1 MQALPGSAPE
11 NGPKSPIRITDGNKK
26 INVGTKLD
34 EKNPPKTG
42 SFAAKTP
49 AGIWSFSNGKALPSP
64 SRNVSPNV
72 VQSRLA
78 KLMKSIGLI
87 TKDQSSKSSSKSG
100 LTKLSTSTKAKTL
113 DEERP
118 PKGPPRGPPMPVS
131 MRSSNTKQGGGSK
144 ISIASSYD
152 EQMPGR
158 GPGVKVTSYKMV
170 SVASGPDEKNGAK
183 RTSSS
188 FSSMSSSSMSSN
200 GVSFGKSSITKFSG
214 PDEKDGRKSG
224 PKSIANSNVSRTGS
238 SFSSMTQSSSSM
250 SSNAVSSG
258 KSSITKFSG
267 PDEKDGR
274 KSAAKSLANSNVSN
288 LKSATV
294 QSSPLTQAIPRRF
307 SGPDEKDGKKT
318 VVKTNQ
324 GLPKSSKT
332 SYKANTA
339 STSSSSSRSIDSN
352 NIFWTR

>member
-214 PDEKDGRKSG
+214 QD
-224 PKSIANSNVSRTGS
+224 
-238 SFSSMTQSSSSM
+238 
-250 SSNAVSSG
+250 
-258 KSSITKFSG
+258 
-267 PDEKDGR
+267 
-274 KSAAKSLANSNVSN
+274 
-288 LKSATV
+288 
-294 QSSPLTQAIPRRF
+294 
-307 SGPDEKDGKKT
+307 KK
-318 VVKTNQ
+318 
-324 GLPKSSKT
+324 
-332 SYKANTA
+332 
-339 STSSSSSRSIDSN
+339 
-352 NIFWTR
+352 